1 MANNECP
8 YLPKDIITKIL
19 MRVPIE
25 AVIAFKLVCVLWF
38 KLISDPSFLKE
49 HLLRNS
55 KPNIMILKIQ
65 LPKHSKNIEYEHF
78 SVNFDQKRGIALE
91 ELPLQHGG
99 TFFGDKVELVA
110 SCNVLLLLQSQDRI
124 LQLYVC
130 NPYSRRCIV
139 VPPLKFNYL
148 CHWALVQDV
157 STQRYKVVGI
167 SFIYNRYFVLT
178 LGNRGQGDMV
188 WRQVNGPL
196 LPSLNVTSG
205 KFVFAYGNM
214 HWLCDGLR
222 ISSLDVAKE
231 DLWVMQGPP
240 CKQNHWLC
248 CLSEANGSLYITCPS
263 ISQDQLQIWHLSD
276 RSSGIWVKEYV
287 INIRSIVDKPP
298 SLVSF
303 WFCLCTFL
311 LQTVAATALT
321 I

>member
-1 MANNECP
+1 NWNIMANNECP

-78 SVNFDQKRGIALE
+78 SVNFDQKE
-91 ELPLQHGG
+91 
-99 TFFGDKVELVA
+99 
-110 SCNVLLLLQSQDRI
+110 
-124 LQLYVC
+124 
-130 NPYSRRCIV
+130 
-139 VPPLKFNYL
+139 
-148 CHWALVQDV
+148 DV

-276 RSSGIWVKEYV
+276 RSSGIWVKERLPQQLSQFE
-287 INIRSIVDKPP
+287 NSHGASESIFY
-298 SLVSF
+298 L
-303 WFCLCTFL
+303 
-311 LQTVAATALT
+311 
-321 I
+321 